1 MNRPPFP
8 APLVAPARSGLPVLL
23 SVPHSG
29 RHYSTWLLEQAR
41 GGISSLE
48 PLEDPLV
55 DRLVWRAQALGIGS
69 VIARTPRAAIDCNRS
84 LSEVDSAT
92 VAVPPDGDP
101 GPRARGGLGI
111 VPGRTPRD
119 GELWRRKVT
128 RQELERR
135 LQEAY
140 HPYHEAIAEGLA
152 AMKQRHGMAL
162 LLDCH
167 SMPARAPALPR
178 VVLGDRHGTSCAR
191 WLGDLARQTVE
202 QAGFSVSFNDPY
214 AGGWIVERHGAPANE
229 VHALQ
234 VELDRGI
241 YLGAGLRR
249 PGPDFDRAAR
259 MLETLARTLG
269 QALLDH
275 GRALP
280 IAAE

>member
-1 MNRPPFP
+1 MERPPLP

-29 RHYSTWLLEQAR
+29 RHYSDWLLGQAR
-41 GGISSLE
+41 GGLQSLE

-55 DRLVWRAQALGIGS
+55 DRLVWRAQALGIGA

-84 LSEVDSAT
+84 PAELDPAT

-111 VPGRTPRD
+111 IPGRTPRD

-135 LQEAY
+135 LEEAY
-140 HPYHEAIAEGLA
+140 HPYHAAVSDGLA
-152 AMKQRHGMAL
+152 ALKRRYGVAM

-167 SMPARAPALPR
+167 SMPPRAAEMPR
-178 VVLGDRHGTSCAR
+178 IVLGDRHGASCAR
-191 WLGDLARQTVE
+191 WLGDLAKRTIE
-202 QAGFSVSFNDPY
+202 EAGYTAAFNDPY
-214 AGGWIVERHGAPANE
+214 AGGWIVERHGQPADN

-234 VELDRGI
+234 VELDRSI

-249 PGPDFDRAAR
+249 PSRSFDAVAR
-259 MLETLARTLG
+259 LLEALARTLG
-269 QALLDH
+269 KALL
-275 GRALP
+275 GQGSALP